1 MPHSTTQFSTQV
13 VAVSCSPVASAI
25 ATMRTM
31 IPLSTRPEL
40 LLRMIHSSWYMAK
53 DTIAM
58 SSRSEIRMVV
68 INGISSWIKL
78 IMVSNNVTPSFL
90 LRLVRPEPV

>member
-1 MPHSTTQFSTQV
+1 
-13 VAVSCSPVASAI
+13 
-25 ATMRTM
+25 
-31 IPLSTRPEL
+31 
-40 LLRMIHSSWYMAK
+40 MAK